1 MSSEAGKSNSYRLL
15 YLGNVNS
22 PLIRNLAVEVKK
34 QRPNIIVDIVSP
46 APLDKALN
54 HGPFNQIWALEP
66 QGLLGRIKGLKLL
79 SMMLGYKRLISNINA
94 NYDCVHML
102 FCDVGFVA
110 SSQMIRALSHR
121 FVISFFGSD
130 YYASSPV
137 ILRLLAKL
145 ANNADT
151 ITAAN
156 QKTANAVRQTF
167 KIDEANFELCRFGL
181 SPLDTLKSYIGTNKA
196 EVKARLGFDPKEC
209 IVVCGYNASENQQH
223 EVIIDALKKIEN
235 ELPAHTRFVFPISSN
250 AGPQRK
256 NHIETQL
263 QQSGLRY
270 SVIKQYLSDEELAQ
284 LRFATDIMIQ
294 VQRTDQ
300 LSGSMQESLFAGSC
314 VITGAWLPYEVFD
327 EIGVRMIK
335 IDRIEHLGDAL
346 LELLKKE
353 SECAAYAPQNAEAIW
368 RLSSWEHTIKSWL
381 NLYRI

>member
-1 MSSEAGKSNSYRLL
+1 LNSEAGKSNSYRLL

-34 QRPNIIVDIVSP
+34 QRPNIIIDIVSP
-46 APLDKALN
+46 APLDAGFSN
-54 HGPFNQIWALEP
+54 GPFTQIWALAP
-66 QGLLGRIKGLKLL
+66 RGIFGRIKGLKLL
-79 SMMLGYKRLISNINA
+79 SMMLGYRRLISNINIR
-94 NYDCVHML
+94 YDCVHML

-110 SSQMIRALSHR
+110 SSQTIRALSHR

-130 YYASSPV
+130 YYASSP
-137 ILRLLAKL
+137 IIIRLLAILVNK
-145 ANNADT
+145 ADT

-167 KIDEANFELCRFGL
+167 KIGEANFELCRFGL
-181 SPLDTLKSYIGTNKA
+181 SPLDTLKSYFGTSKA
-196 EVKARLGFDPKEC
+196 EVKVRLGFDPKEC

-223 EVIIDALKKIEN
+223 EAIINALKEIKN
-235 ELPAHTRFVFPISSN
+235 ELPAHVRFVFPISSN

-256 NHIETQL
+256 KHIETLL

-284 LRFATDIMIQ
+284 LRFSTDIMIQ

-300 LSGSMQESLFAGSC
+300 LSGSMQESIFAGSC
-314 VITGAWLPYEVFD
+314 VITGAWLPYEIFD
-327 EIGVRMIK
+327 EIGIRMVK
-335 IDRIEHLGDAL
+335 INHIEHLGGAFLD
-346 LELLKKE
+346 LLKKE
-353 SECAAYAPQNAEAIW
+353 SEYVAYAPQNAEAIW